1 MPEGEVNFQ
10 NFINED
16 GSFAEGWLGVVPEEL
31 REEGSLK
38 AIPDFSTFAKNYVNA
53 QKMVGADK
61 IVVPGKNAKPED
73 WDAVFNKLGR
83 PEKPDAYAIAPPET
97 MPKDFPLDTKL
108 LDEYKQTAHK
118 LGLLPGQVKSLFE
131 WFMGKEIENYNTFGE
146 MEAGEMKALTEA
158 ISPNPYEREKI
169 KKGAEDLF
177 KVFADDNIVKLAEKT
192 KLMDNPAF
200 VLVMNQIAG
209 KISEETMKGIKPQG
223 NAPADIQGEINRY
236 VKDLGG
242 PYYDKKNPKHEE
254 TVAYVSGLYQKLNL

>member
-10 NFINED
+10 NFVNED
-16 GSFAEGWLGVVPEEL
+16 GSFHPDWVNLVPEEL
-31 REEGSLK
+31 RGEGSLK
-38 AIPDFSTFAKNYVNA
+38 AIPDFGTMAKNYVNA

-61 IVVPGKNAKPED
+61 IVIPGKNAKPED

-83 PEKPDAYAIAPPET
+83 PEKPEAYAIAPPET

-108 LDEYKQTAHK
+108 LDEYRGIAHK
-118 LGLLPGQVKSLFE
+118 FRLLPDQVKGIFD
-131 WFMGKEIENYNTFGE
+131 WFMETEIKNYNTYGE
-146 MEAGEMKALTEA
+146 MEAGEMKQLTEA

-192 KLMDNPAF
+192 KLMENPAF

-209 KISEETMKGIKPQG
+209 KISEETMKGVKPQG
-223 NAPADIQGEINRY
+223 GSPADIQGELNRIILD
-236 VKDLGG
+236 KDG
-242 PYYDKKNPKHEE
+242 PYYDKKNPKHDE
-254 TVAYVSGLYQKLNL
+254 TVAYVTGLYQKLNQ